1 MTLSGKLKQK
11 IGDGGLRE
19 MWDET
24 KWMLTYI
31 RRYRFVIMIHI
42 LLGIVGS
49 VFLSL
54 FQQHGHR
61 LAESSIHLVALNILR
76 SISVF
81 LRNGFHSHLLCI
93 YKLTGIGHNSVL
105 LGKITIDKD

>member
-42 LLGIVGS
+42 LLGIVGTCMSLLSSIGMKRLIDAVTGFRYSNIWGDALYMAGMLVGS
-49 VFLSL
+49 VFP
-54 FQQHGHR
+54 
-61 LAESSIHLVALNILR
+61 LVLVIIL
-76 SISVF
+76 
-81 LRNGFHSHLLCI
+81 
-93 YKLTGIGHNSVL
+93 VL
-105 LGKITIDKD
+105 LMKKAKKAP